1 MALSGHWGTVQEP
14 CCYVT
19 PRVFRVPRIASGF
32 TRMYSFCVC
41 SPSESSLAYDA
52 CSVYAALWCANIT
65 LLLGLW
71 REQSPWV
78 GTGQFSGM
86 LLIWSW
92 WSLQVCQLQIC
103 RANSRAQARPSVPNC
118 PLALFVLGWL
128 LTCFFMTLAFF
139 WSILYSLRF
148 LFVHLF
154 SSFKITL
161 KITFIYL
168 VCVNACVCVPC
179 VLVGG

>member
-1 MALSGHWGTVQEP
+1 M
-14 CCYVT
+14 
-19 PRVFRVPRIASGF
+19 
-32 TRMYSFCVC
+32 
-41 SPSESSLAYDA
+41 
-52 CSVYAALWCANIT
+52 YAALRCMNIK

-92 WSLQVCQLQIC
+92 WNLQVCQLQIC

-139 WSILYSLRF
+139 FWSILYSLRF

-154 SSFKITL
+154 LSFKIT
-161 KITFIYL
+161 FW
-168 VCVNACVCVPC
+168 CVCVHICACVHACLCMCHACLLGLEDNLWQFVLLPPC
-179 VLVGG
+179 AGCWT